1 MKFILINFLS
11 IVLFSIQLNSQQ
23 LTGKKLPTAKNKI
36 MVIAH
41 RGDHTLAPENSLLSI
56 QNAIKDG
63 ADYVELDIRTTQDSQ
78 LVLMHDATV
87 DRMTNGHGKIAEMKF
102 DSIRNLKLY
111 NKNVPIS
118 DTLLVP
124 TFEEALAI
132 CKNKINIYLDFKN
145 ADVKKVYEAIQEAH
159 MQDQMVVYINTPMQ
173 YVEWRKQVPSMPLI
187 LSLSAKV
194 KDSTE
199 MFKYLSSVNIDILD
213 GNWNEYTQETVR
225 ASLSKGVP
233 VWADMQAAIEDE
245 AYWNKGIELGL
256 SGIQTDHPK
265 ELIQYLKKLSMT
277 NKQKN

>member
-1 MKFILINFLS
+1 
-11 IVLFSIQLNSQQ
+11 
-23 LTGKKLPTAKNKI
+23 

-118 DTLLVP
+118 DTLVVP

-145 ADVKKVYEAIQEAH
+145 ADVKKVYEAIQAAH

-277 NKQKN
+277 KK

>member
-1 MKFILINFLS
+1 MKFILINLLS
-11 IVLFSIQLNSQQ
+11 IALFSIQLNSQP
-23 LTGKKLPTAKNKI
+23 LTSKKLPTAKNKI
-36 MVIAH
+36 IVIAH
-41 RGDHTLAPENSLLSI
+41 RGDHTIAPENSLLAI
-56 QNAIKDG
+56 QNAINDG
-63 ADYVELDIRTTQDSQ
+63 ADYVELDIRTSLDSQ

-87 DRMTNGHGKIAEMKF
+87 DRMTNGHGKIAAMKF
-102 DSIRNLKLY
+102 DSIRSLQLY
-111 NKNVPIS
+111 NKNIAAS
-118 DTLLVP
+118 ETFTVP
-124 TFEEALAI
+124 TFEEALSI

-145 ADVKKVYEAIQEAH
+145 ADVKKVYEAILAAH
-159 MQDQMVVYINTPMQ
+159 MQDQIVVYINTPIQ

-187 LSLSAKV
+187 LSLNTKV

-199 MFKYLSSVNIDILD
+199 MFKYLSNVNIDILD

-265 ELIQYLKKLSMT
+265 ELIQYLKKLSLAA
-277 NKQKN
+277 KK

>member
-1 MKFILINFLS
+1 MKFILINLLS
-11 IVLFSIQLNSQQ
+11 IALFSIQLNSQT
-23 LTGKKLPTAKNKI
+23 LTSKKLPTAKNKI
-36 MVIAH
+36 IVIAH
-41 RGDHTLAPENSLLSI
+41 RGDHTLAPENSLLAI
-56 QNAIKDG
+56 QNAINDG
-63 ADYVELDIRTTQDSQ
+63 ADYVELDIRTSLDSQ

-87 DRMTNGHGKIAEMKF
+87 DRMTNGHGKISEMKF
-102 DSIRNLKLY
+102 DSIRSLQLY
-111 NKNVPIS
+111 NKNNAAS
-118 DTLLVP
+118 ETFTVP
-124 TFEEALAI
+124 TFEEALSI

-145 ADVKKVYEAIQEAH
+145 ADVKKVYEAILAAH
-159 MQDQMVVYINTPMQ
+159 MQDQIVVYINTPMQ

-187 LSLSAKV
+187 LSLNTKV

-199 MFKYLSSVNIDILD
+199 MFKYLSNVNIDILD

-265 ELIQYLKKLSMT
+265 ELIQYLKKLSLAA
-277 NKQKN
+277 KK

>member
-1 MKFILINFLS
+1 M
-11 IVLFSIQLNSQQ
+11 
-23 LTGKKLPTAKNKI
+23 A
-36 MVIAH
+36 
-41 RGDHTLAPENSLLSI
+41 I
-56 QNAIKDG
+56 QNAINDG
-63 ADYVELDIRTTQDSQ
+63 ADYVELDIRTSLDSQ

-87 DRMTNGHGKIAEMKF
+87 DRMTNGHGKISEMKF
-102 DSIRNLKLY
+102 DSIRSLQLY
-111 NKNVPIS
+111 NKNIAAS
-118 DTLLVP
+118 ETFIVP
-124 TFEEALAI
+124 TFEEALSI

-145 ADVKKVYEAIQEAH
+145 ADVKKVYEAILAAH
-159 MQDQMVVYINTPMQ
+159 MQDQIVVYINTPMQ

-187 LSLSAKV
+187 LSLNTKV

-199 MFKYLSSVNIDILD
+199 MFKYLSNVNIDILD

-265 ELIQYLKKLSMT
+265 ELIQYLKKLSLAA
-277 NKQKN
+277 KK

>member
-1 MKFILINFLS
+1 MKFILINFLY

-23 LTGKKLPTAKNKI
+23 LTGKKLPSAKNKI

-118 DTLLVP
+118 DTLVVP

-145 ADVKKVYEAIQEAH
+145 ADVKKVYEAIQAAH

-277 NKQKN
+277 KK

>member
-1 MKFILINFLS
+1 
-11 IVLFSIQLNSQQ
+11 
-23 LTGKKLPTAKNKI
+23 
-36 MVIAH
+36 
-41 RGDHTLAPENSLLSI
+41 
-56 QNAIKDG
+56 
-63 ADYVELDIRTTQDSQ
+63 
-78 LVLMHDATV
+78 MHDATV

>member
-23 LTGKKLPTAKNKI
+23 LTGKKLPSAKNKI

-118 DTLLVP
+118 DTLVVP

-145 ADVKKVYEAIQEAH
+145 ADVKKVYEAIQAAH

-277 NKQKN
+277 KK

>member
-11 IVLFSIQLNSQQ
+11 IVLFSTQLNSQT
-23 LTGKKLPTAKNKI
+23 LTPKKLPIAKNKI

-63 ADYVELDIRTTQDSQ
+63 ADYVELDIRTTKDSQ

-102 DSIRNLKLY
+102 DSIRSLKLY
-111 NKNVPIS
+111 NKNNALS

-145 ADVKKVYEAIQEAH
+145 ADVKKVYEAIEAAQ
-159 MQDQMVVYINTPMQ
+159 MQDQMAVYINTPMQ
-173 YVEWRKQVPSMPLI
+173 YLEWRKQVPSMPLI
-187 LSLSAKV
+187 LSLNAKV

-225 ASLSKGVP
+225 ASLLKGVP
-233 VWADMQAAIEDE
+233 VWADMQAAVEDE
-245 AYWNKGIELGL
+245 AYWNKGMELGL

-265 ELIQYLKKLSMT
+265 ELIQYLQKLSLAP
-277 NKQKN
+277 KK

>member
-23 LTGKKLPTAKNKI
+23 LTGKKLPSAKNKI

-145 ADVKKVYEAIQEAH
+145 ADVKKVYEAIQAAH

-277 NKQKN
+277 KK